1 MPYMG
6 FKSGQQPSV
15 STLIAS
21 KTLQKEKEKT
31 NKNFHLSPTS
41 TKVSAK
47 LCPLTILVVPTIKS
61 YAIPSCKN
69 KLLKHSRNLKMRMK
83 IDIIVTG

>member
-31 NKNFHLSPTS
+31 NKNFTL
-41 TKVSAK
+41 AQ
-47 LCPLTILVVPTIKS
+47 PLYKCFS
-61 YAIPSCKN
+61 
-69 KLLKHSRNLKMRMK
+69 
-83 IDIIVTG
+83 

>member
-21 KTLQKEKEKT
+21 KTLQKEKEKEKEKT
-31 NKNFHLSPTS
+31 NKNFTL
-41 TKVSAK
+41 AQ
-47 LCPLTILVVPTIKS
+47 PLYKCFS
-61 YAIPSCKN
+61 
-69 KLLKHSRNLKMRMK
+69 
-83 IDIIVTG
+83 